1 VSQNL
6 TLRPRGRRMLRAAE
20 QGDDDLAQA
29 RDDPTHRRMGQPR
42 QTRGRLAMPEAMGSA
57 HWSGACFAG
66 AHRDRLRPR
75 SGPGSGA
82 VQPSCNELNIWP
94 TTSSGGAEHAA
105 SHGLSVAT
113 NRAMMQA

>member
-1 VSQNL
+1 MSQNL
-6 TLRPRGRRMLRAAE
+6 TLHPRGRRVLRAAE

-42 QTRGRLAMPEAMGSA
+42 QTRGRLRSPRRWAPPIGAARASLARTGPTTPEIG
-57 HWSGACFAG
+57 
-66 AHRDRLRPR
+66 RRLRRRPAFVQRVEHLAHHKLGR
-75 SGPGSGA
+75 S
-82 VQPSCNELNIWP
+82 ER
-94 TTSSGGAEHAA
+94 AA